1 MKLISILFAGA
12 AKTTTGI
19 VATVAA
25 AATVITAATVVHS
38 PALPVEEVQSAP
50 SVYMENL
57 PEKTSKNGAQDII
70 EDTDRTQAQEP
81 AESETQQSDPEPQV
95 QKQASK
101 ADAIASAPVQSVPAS
116 APESP
121 TQTSQMASGADMN
134 STPPQKEVSEDPAQ
148 TILKNT
154 DQAQAPTPAEPKVQ
168 QPQQTI
174 PQPDPKPQVQEQ
186 APKVDA
192 AATVPVQPAPEPA
205 PAPQPE
211 PASQPEQK
219 PAYEFSYHHTT
230 SIYEND
236 GTLIRVEYYDDN
248 NKLTHYSKVED
259 HDPETNSYTENIY
272 TYDEETETEILQRTD
287 TYTGSTQDEA

>member
-12 AKTTTGI
+12 AKTTTG
-19 VATVAA
+19 VVVTVA
-25 AATVITAATVVHS
+25 TAATVVTTATVVHTS
-38 PALPVEEVQSAP
+38 SLPVEQVHSAA
-50 SVYMENL
+50 SAYVETL
-57 PEKTSKNGAQDII
+57 PEVSSEKEAQDLI
-70 EDTDRTQAQEP
+70 EDTDRLEVQEPDDIEEPEQTLSQPAAKPQAQKP
-81 AESETQQSDPEPQV
+81 APQANAAV
-95 QKQASK
+95 P
-101 ADAIASAPVQSVPAS
+101 APVQTDPATPVQP
-116 APESP
+116 APTIP
-121 TQTSQMASGADMN
+121 TEERD
-134 STPPQKEVSEDPAQ
+134 STPPEEASEKIEQTAAEDAVQPPA
-148 TILKNT
+148 
-154 DQAQAPTPAEPKVQ
+154 A
-168 QPQQTI
+168 I

-205 PAPQPE
+205 PAP
-211 PASQPEQK
+211 QPEQK

-272 TYDEETETEILQRTD
+272 TYDEETKTEILQRTD
-287 TYTGSTQDEA
+287 VYEGSETEKAQ